1 MIRRD
6 ILIEDLVTVLPES
19 VRYLMNKGIRPIV
32 CGEPLWDTLEG
43 AARHK
48 GMSDQQIDAMVT
60 DLADIAAQ
68 KNQVKKG

>member
-43 AARHK
+43 AARLK
-48 GMSDQQIDAMVT
+48 RMSDQQIDAVVT

>member
-1 MIRRD
+1 VIRRD

-43 AARHK
+43 AARLK
-48 GMSDQQIDAMVT
+48 RMSDQQIDAVVT